1 MPLTLKIN
9 GPEGK
14 SVVLK
19 GLDDGLTLQQL
30 KDKVQETFGVPGVEQ
45 KLRASFP
52 PKDVVMQDETAL
64 VTALGIQSGSA
75 ITVVREAANESA
87 SVAAAAVTITSA
99 VRQLMDMG
107 FPAAVAAK
115 ALEMAHN
122 DVGGALEL
130 CIGGVVTEES
140 LGSAPAPPPSV
151 PVSTHGGMSTANRV
165 MIRRVVDA
173 DNSCLFNAIGYCME
187 KDRKL
192 GTKLRRIIADCVRN
206 RPDVYTEATLGKTPK
221 EYSDWIQDPTQ
232 WGGEIELFVLSQYY
246 GCEIVAVEIKSVHA
260 YVYGEGK
267 NYSRRIYVLYDGVH
281 YDALAMAAGSPTAP
295 ESLDMTQFPAGD
307 EGTKDAALAVAA
319 QLKQERQFVDM
330 AGFTLRCLTCMKGL
344 SGQEEA
350 KAHAAATRHQNF
362 GEY

>member
-87 SVAAAAVTITSA
+87 SVAAAAVIITSA

-206 RPDVYTEATLGKTPK
+206 RPDVYTEATLGKTPE
-221 EYSDWIQDPTQ
+221 EYSDWIQ
-232 WGGEIELFVLSQYY
+232 V
-246 GCEIVAVEIKSVHA
+246 GC
-260 YVYGEGK
+260 
-267 NYSRRIYVLYDGVH
+267 
-281 YDALAMAAGSPTAP
+281 AP
-295 ESLDMTQFPAGD
+295 G
-307 EGTKDAALAVAA
+307 
-319 QLKQERQFVDM
+319 R
-330 AGFTLRCLTCMKGL
+330 
-344 SGQEEA
+344 
-350 KAHAAATRHQNF
+350 
-362 GEY
+362 

>member
-1 MPLTLKIN
+1 MPLTLKVN

-14 SVVLK
+14 SAVLK

-30 KDKVQETFGVPGVEQ
+30 KDKVQEALGVPGVEQ
-45 KLRASFP
+45 KLRAGFP
-52 PKDVVMQDETAL
+52 PKDIVMQDATAL

-75 ITVVREAANESA
+75 ITVVRGAANESA
-87 SVAAAAVTITSA
+87 SAAAASVTITPA

-130 CIGGVVTEES
+130 CIGGVVTVES

-165 MIRRVVDA
+165 MTRRVVDA

-192 GTKLRRIIADCVRN
+192 GTKLRKIIADCVRN
-206 RPDVYTEATLGKTPK
+206 RPDVYTEATLGKTPT
-221 EYSDWIQDPTQ
+221 EYSDWIQVGWMQ
-232 WGGEIELFVLSQYY
+232 G
-246 GCEIVAVEIKSVHA
+246 
-260 YVYGEGK
+260 
-267 NYSRRIYVLYDGVH
+267 R
-281 YDALAMAAGSPTAP
+281 
-295 ESLDMTQFPAGD
+295 
-307 EGTKDAALAVAA
+307 
-319 QLKQERQFVDM
+319 
-330 AGFTLRCLTCMKGL
+330 
-344 SGQEEA
+344 
-350 KAHAAATRHQNF
+350 
-362 GEY
+362 